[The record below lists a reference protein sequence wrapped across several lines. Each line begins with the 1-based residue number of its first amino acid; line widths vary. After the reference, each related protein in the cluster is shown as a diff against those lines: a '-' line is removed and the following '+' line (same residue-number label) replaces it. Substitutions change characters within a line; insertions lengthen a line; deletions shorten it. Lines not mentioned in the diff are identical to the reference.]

1 MLLLLLLLL
10 LLPLPL
16 LLLPL
21 LPLPSYVASGS
32 TVPYAVCGPGGP
44 GAASVAYGTA
54 VPPCPPE
61 RTPEPGPGQA
71 PPPAQGAR

>member
-1 MLLLLLLLL
+1 M

-16 LLLPL
+16 PL
-21 LPLPSYVASGS
+21 LLPSYVASGS
-32 TVPYAVCGPGGP
+32 TVPYAVCGPGGPGGP